1 MMLRDTID
9 DLDSVIAE
17 LADLRQ
23 ALIVAEQEPHPAD
36 VLWDI
41 ERALLRASARAAR
54 RADTVHRVIELLG
67 ESRVPVS
74 ASAHPGSA

>member
-23 ALIVAEQEPHPAD
+23 ALIVAEQEPRPAD

-41 ERALLRASARAAR
+41 EHALLRASARAAH

-67 ESRVPVS
+67 EARKPVS
-74 ASAHPGSA
+74 AAVGPRSG

>member
-41 ERALLRASARAAR
+41 EYALLRASARAAH
-54 RADTVHRVIELLG
+54 RADSVHRVIELLG
-67 ESRVPVS
+67 ESRTTVS
-74 ASAHPGSA
+74 AAVGPQPG